1 MWNKIIDETMWNKI
15 IDDWKSDDQKS
26 DDQKKKELDAYC
38 PFLMPNAGNRFY
50 SGCVNERC
58 AWYVAERGEC
68 AVKVIA
74 TR

>member
-1 MWNKIIDETMWNKI
+1 MEGKRCGIRVLMIGRATI
-15 IDDWKSDDQKS
+15 R
-26 DDQKKKELDAYC
+26 KKEREAYC
-38 PFLMPNAGNRFY
+38 PFLMPDAGNRFY

-58 AWYVAERGEC
+58 AWYVADRGEC

>member
-1 MWNKIIDETMWNKI
+1 MWN
-15 IDDWKSDDQKS
+15 DWKSGNQKEE
-26 DDQKKKELDAYC
+26 KREVCC
-38 PFLMPNAGNRFY
+38 PFLMPDAGNRFY
-50 SGCVNERC
+50 SGCVHERC

>member
-1 MWNKIIDETMWNKI
+1 MMWSDESYGW
-15 IDDWKSDDQKS
+15 S
-26 DDQKKKELDAYC
+26 KEKPAIC
-38 PFLMPNAGNRFY
+38 PFLLPDNGERIYA
-50 SGCVNERC
+50 GCVHERC

>member
-1 MWNKIIDETMWNKI
+1 MWSKVV
-15 IDDWKSDDQKS
+15 DDWKSDDR
-26 DDQKKKELDAYC
+26 KEEKREVYC
-38 PFLMPNAGNRFY
+38 PFLMPDAGNRFL
-50 SGCVNERC
+50 SGCVHERC

>member
-1 MWNKIIDETMWNKI
+1 MWDKS
-15 IDDWKSDDQKS
+15 IDDWREDVQES
-26 DDQKKKELDAYC
+26 C
-38 PFLMPNAGNRFY
+38 PFFLADEEVRAY
-50 SGCVNERC
+50 TGCVQERC

>member
-1 MWNKIIDETMWNKI
+1 MTVDELRS
-15 IDDWKSDDQKS
+15 KSNM
-26 DDQKKKELDAYC
+26 EL
-38 PFLMPNAGNRFY
+38 R
-50 SGCVNERC
+50 ERC

>member
-1 MWNKIIDETMWNKI
+1 MIGGKMCRKSARFFLADEEVRT
-15 IDDWKSDDQKS
+15 
-26 DDQKKKELDAYC
+26 YT
-38 PFLMPNAGNRFY
+38 
-50 SGCVNERC
+50 GCVRERC